1 VNAIAPAADDVF
13 LEVGPGRGAL
23 TLPLLA
29 AARHVV
35 AFEIDR
41 DLAGGLEAAGHS
53 NLTVVRGDF
62 LAATHTL
69 IRQILDSARLGEG
82 PVRLVGNLPYN
93 VTSPILFKCVE
104 LFESG
109 LALRD
114 VVVMLQ
120 REVADRITAAP
131 GTPEYGVLSVLLR
144 HVADVDR
151 LLLLPPGAFRPPP
164 AVRSALLKLR
174 PHPPSPAPDDL
185 ATFRALTRAVF
196 TRRRKTL
203 ANALGAYGS
212 DGRIRPAE
220 LLERAGLDGRRR
232 PETLDLAEFV
242 RLANAAAGQPV
253 R

>member
-1 VNAIAPAADDVF
+1 
-13 LEVGPGRGAL
+13 
-23 TLPLLA
+23 
-29 AARHVV
+29 
-35 AFEIDR
+35 
-41 DLAGGLEAAGHS
+41 
-53 NLTVVRGDF
+53 
-62 LAATHTL
+62 
-69 IRQILDSARLGEG
+69 
-82 PVRLVGNLPYN
+82 
-93 VTSPILFKCVE
+93 
-104 LFESG
+104 
-109 LALRD
+109 
-114 VVVMLQ
+114 
-120 REVADRITAAP
+120 
-131 GTPEYGVLSVLLR
+131 
-144 HVADVDR
+144 
-151 LLLLPPGAFRPPP
+151 
-164 AVRSALLKLR
+164 LR